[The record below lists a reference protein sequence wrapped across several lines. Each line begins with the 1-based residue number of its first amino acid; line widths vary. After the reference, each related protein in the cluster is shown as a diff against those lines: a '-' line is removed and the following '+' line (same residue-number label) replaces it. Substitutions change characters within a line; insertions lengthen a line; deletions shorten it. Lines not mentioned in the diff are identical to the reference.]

1 MVRVRHAQRRR
12 GQLLR
17 WLGAA
22 LSVLLVIGLLG
33 QGHTFQTLGIEIACT
48 HPAAPDAM
56 DADDDGGGEDGPHN
70 DCPPD
75 CHSCACGH
83 VPMTLPLVDPPLL
96 SALLAAFELE
106 DLAPLEMPGRAALD
120 RLERPP
126 RQPRA

>member
-48 HPAAPDAM
+48 HPAAPASVDAE
-56 DADDDGGGEDGPHN
+56 DGGESHDGSHS
-70 DCPPD
+70 DCPPN

-83 VPMTLPLVDPPLL
+83 VPMTLPRVDPPLL

>member
-1 MVRVRHAQRRR
+1 MFRVRPAQRRR

-33 QGHTFQTLGIEIACT
+33 QGHTFQTLGIAVACT
-48 HPAAPDAM
+48 HPAAPAFADAE
-56 DADDDGGGEDGPHN
+56 DDGGSHDGSHS

-75 CHSCACGH
+75 CHDCACGH
-83 VPMTLPLVDPPLL
+83 VPMTLPRVEPPLL
-96 SALLAAFELE
+96 SSLLAAYELE
-106 DLAPLEMPGRAALD
+106 DLAPPVMPGRAALD